1 MIDKYGSDVAGDGHD
16 EAVRHVLAEVATL
29 TGMGFVA
36 VAQIADTRWIA
47 FQILDQIDFGMSSG
61 DELRVSTTICND
73 IRESGNAVV
82 IGDVSSDSQW
92 NTHPAP
98 LLYGFRSYASVPII
112 LSDGSFYGTLCA
124 LDPQPRMLA
133 VPGIVPALHAFAD
146 RVADIL
152 SQRRL
157 PIGGTSTGPAMPNAF
172 ETAPEQF

>member
-1 MIDKYGSDVAGDGHD
+1 MVDERVSDVARDGDD
-16 EAVRHVLAEVATL
+16 EAIRHVLSEVASL

-47 FQILDQIDFGMSSG
+47 CHILDQIDFGMSPG

-82 IGDVSSDSQW
+82 ISDASSESQW

-98 LLYGFRSYASVPII
+98 SLYGFRSYASVPII
-112 LSDGSFYGTLCA
+112 LPDGSFYGTLCA

-133 VPGIVPALHAFAD
+133 APGVVPALRAFAV

-152 SQRRL
+152 SRRRL
-157 PIGGTSTGPAMPNAF
+157 PSD
-172 ETAPEQF
+172 

>member
-1 MIDKYGSDVAGDGHD
+1 MVDERRSDIERDGDD
-16 EAVRHVLAEVATL
+16 EAIRRVLVEVASL

-47 FQILDQIDFGMSSG
+47 CHILDQIDFGLSPG

-82 IGDVSSDSQW
+82 IGDASSESEW

-98 LLYGFRSYASVPII
+98 SLYGFRSYASVPII
-112 LSDGSFYGTLCA
+112 LPDGSFYGTLCA
-124 LDPQPRMLA
+124 LDSQPRLLA
-133 VPGIVPALHAFAD
+133 VPGVIPALHAFSV

-152 SQRRL
+152 SRRQL
-157 PIGGTSTGPAMPNAF
+157 PS
-172 ETAPEQF
+172 E